1 MPTPDA
7 ADLPRLVDA
16 ARAALAASAERTVVL
31 THGGARY
38 VAKRVAAR
46 PRSAAQALLV
56 RWLARR
62 VTGQALP
69 MRTLK
74 LSDAST
80 SVGFEVRRLQ
90 ALAQAG
96 VRVPRVVHHDD
107 GFLLMEH
114 CGTTVAS
121 LVEGWPI
128 ETCRRELLAL
138 AAELGA
144 FHRGGQWHGAAQIK
158 NLTRQDGQTFRI
170 DFEETFGEL
179 VPLPAAQALDI
190 VLFLNSISLAG
201 PIDDAEAAALLP
213 ALLRAYF
220 DANPDP
226 QIRAVFARAQPWAR
240 AGSRVAAPWRRLHFG
255 GRRRK
260 GAARIGLLVA
270 ALTEELSRTGWR
282 AVP

>member
-1 MPTPDA
+1 
-7 ADLPRLVDA
+7 
-16 ARAALAASAERTVVL
+16 VL

-46 PRSAAQALLV
+46 PRGAAQALLV
-56 RWLARR
+56 RWLAQR

-90 ALAQAG
+90 ALAHAG
-96 VRVPRVVHHDD
+96 VRVPRVVHHDE

-121 LVEGWPI
+121 LLDGWPL
-128 ETCRRELLAL
+128 ETCQRELVTL
-138 AAELGA
+138 AAELGT

-158 NLTRQDGQTFRI
+158 NLTKQDGQTWRI
-170 DFEETFGEL
+170 DFEENFGEL

-201 PIDDAEAAALLP
+201 PIDDAEAATLLP
-213 ALLRAYF
+213 SLLHAYF

-226 QIRAVFARAQPWAR
+226 RIRAVFTRAQPWAR
-240 AGSRVAAPWRRLHFG
+240 AGSRVAAPFRRLRLR

-260 GAARIGLLVA
+260 GAARIGLLVEALA
-270 ALTEELSRTGWR
+270 AELSRPGWR
-282 AVP
+282 RVP